1 MSFGKELMERAKAD
15 PELWATITDPVIM
28 QLLYE
33 CSSNPAATVAHLTN
47 AGVPAAKEQKLIDA
61 GLI

>member
-1 MSFGKELMERAKAD
+1 MERAKAD